1 MKKSEKTRKL
11 ILDTAD
17 GLFAQHGY
25 KSVSLRDIAR
35 TVDMKHTVIYYYVEN
50 KEDLYMQ
57 VMEQRFTQHQLAMVR
72 VIEEAGDD
80 LREQMQAV
88 AGWLMA
94 QTPTNMSYIM
104 QSDLAELTPE
114 NTAKLTRIMFDALR
128 LPLEAA
134 FNEAQA
140 KGVITTNNTGLAA
153 ISFVSLMQIVS
164 AINIKAIHEQQ
175 QAIIDNT
182 VDLLLNGLLAR

>member
-1 MKKSEKTRKL
+1 M
-11 ILDTAD
+11 DTAD

-72 VIEEAGDD
+72 VIEAAGDD

-104 QSDLAELTPE
+104 QSDFAELTPE

-153 ISFVSLMQIVS
+153 ISFVSLMQMVS
-164 AINIKAIHEQQ
+164 AMNIKAIHEQQ